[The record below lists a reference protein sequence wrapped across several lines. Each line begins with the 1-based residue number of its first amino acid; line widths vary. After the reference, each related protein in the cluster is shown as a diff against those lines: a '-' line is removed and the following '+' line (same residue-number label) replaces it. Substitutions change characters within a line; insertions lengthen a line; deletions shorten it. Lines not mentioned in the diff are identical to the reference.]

1 MNTLLNLSD
10 TMTPENKKSLWA
22 YIRKAGDNL
31 DGKLPQSP
39 RHPKGR
45 NPYAHIAK
53 CIKSK
58 YGRSYGELSDDDY
71 DDVVRFIDYLVENP
85 F

>member
-1 MNTLLNLSD
+1 MNA
-10 TMTPENKKSLWA
+10 ENKKSLWS
-22 YIRKAGDNL
+22 YIRTAGDNL
-31 DGKLPQSP
+31 VGKLPQSP

-58 YGRSYGELSDDDY
+58 YGKSYGDLTDDY
-71 DDVVRFIDYLVENP
+71 YDDIIEFVDYLVENP

>member
-1 MNTLLNLSD
+1 MSPDNA
-10 TMTPENKKSLWA
+10 KVGWA
-22 YIRKAGDNL
+22 RIRDGGDAL
-31 DGKLPQSP
+31 IGRLPASP

-58 YGRSYGELSDDDY
+58 YRYSYKEIDDDRVEEVLDY
-71 DDVVRFIDYLVENP
+71 IDYLVENP

>member
-1 MNTLLNLSD
+1 MNILLNLSD
-10 TMTPENKKSLWA
+10 SMNEANKKELWA
-22 YIRKAGDNL
+22 YIRTAGDNL
-31 DGKLPQSP
+31 IGKLPDSP

-58 YGRSYGELSDDDY
+58 YGKSYSELDDERY
-71 DDVVRFIDYLVENP
+71 EEILSFIDYLVANP
-85 F
+85 Y

>member
-1 MNTLLNLSD
+1 MSPDNA
-10 TMTPENKKSLWA
+10 KVVWA
-22 YIRKAGDNL
+22 RIRDGGDAL
-31 DGKLPQSP
+31 IGRLPPST

-58 YGRSYGELSDDDY
+58 YRSSYKEISDEKVDEVLDY
-71 DDVVRFIDYLVENP
+71 IDYLVENP

>member
-1 MNTLLNLSD
+1 MNED
-10 TMTPENKKSLWA
+10 NKKSLWS
-22 YIRKAGDNL
+22 YIRTAGNNL
-31 DGKLPQSP
+31 DGKLPHSP

-58 YGRSYGELSDDDY
+58 YGKSYGDLADDY
-71 DDVVRFIDYLVENP
+71 YDDIIEFVDYLVANP

>member
-1 MNTLLNLSD
+1 MSPDNA
-10 TMTPENKKSLWA
+10 KVVWA
-22 YIRKAGDNL
+22 RIRDGGDAL
-31 DGKLPQSP
+31 IGRLPPST

-58 YGRSYGELSDDDY
+58 YRHSYKEISDDKVDEVLDY
-71 DDVVRFIDYLVENP
+71 IDYLVENP

>member
-1 MNTLLNLSD
+1 MSPDNA
-10 TMTPENKKSLWA
+10 KVVWA
-22 YIRKAGDNL
+22 RIRDGGDAL
-31 DGKLPQSP
+31 IGRLPPST

-58 YGRSYGELSDDDY
+58 YRHSYKEISDEKVDEVLDY
-71 DDVVRFIDYLVENP
+71 IDYLVENP